1 MADNNNYREAILALE
16 VAGLNFANSWI
27 NDTRV
32 RQEYIRRTQSMSQ
45 SLREAVSTGA
55 KSPRQ
60 AAKIASEM
68 RNEIMEAARQKTSSL
83 GLAKAKNLKAKGLAF
98 DDLVKKYANRKFSKP
113 FEQLTKGQQDEVLM
127 DIVSS
132 AGKANPKVN
141 LRVKRLGAAARGLWV
156 ISIAVAVYNVGS
168 AENKV
173 DAAGREATSLAGGIA
188 GGAATGAAAG
198 IWLGP
203 IGVGVGIAIGGAL
216 GAIMADRAYVEIRGQ
231 SDNRVGAII
240 DPNINMLWAD
250 EAAIANSLV
259 SQAGIDTILVRDVF
273 NALSRDHSGN
283 ADDVARLYVD
293 LVKKKKGSLEHA
305 VKLDRNLR
313 IQLVNVMESGWTS
326 GFERQQINYL
336 NSL

>member
-1 MADNNNYREAILALE
+1 MADDNNYREAILALE
-16 VAGLNFANSWI
+16 VSCLNFANSYI
-27 NDTRV
+27 KDTGV
-32 RQEYIRRTQSMSQ
+32 RQDYIRQTQEMSR
-45 SLREAVSTGA
+45 SLRDAVNSGG
-55 KSPRQ
+55 KSPTE

-68 RNEIMEAARQKTSSL
+68 RNEIMEAARKRSSPL
-83 GLAKAKNLKAKGLAF
+83 GKAKARGMKAQGAAF
-98 DDLVKKYANRKFSKP
+98 DDLVKKYANRKYSKP
-113 FEQLTKGQQDEVLM
+113 FDQLTKGQQDDVMM
-127 DIVSS
+127 DIVKS
-132 AGKANPKVN
+132 AGRANPKVN

-156 ISIAVAVYNVGS
+156 ISMGVAVYNVGT

-173 DAAGREATSLAGGIA
+173 DAAGREATSLLGGMA

-203 IGVGVGIAIGGAL
+203 VGVGVGIAIGGAL

-250 EAAIANSLV
+250 EAAIANSLI
-259 SQAGIDTILVRDVF
+259 SQAGIDTILVSDVF
-273 NALSRDHSGN
+273 TALSRDHSGN

-293 LVKKKKGSLEHA
+293 LVSKKKGSLEHA
-305 VKLDRNLR
+305 IKVDRNLKQ
-313 IQLVNVMESGWTS
+313 QLIDVMESGWTS

-336 NSL
+336 QAL